1 MKLFMGIR
9 FPSIILTLILC
20 LGLTMLGSSVRAQ
33 EAGGELGGGA
43 GIFRPKNPETKS
55 KRRVG
60 GGAKTTPVA
69 RKPKTTKGKP
79 NGVSAE
85 ELEEM
90 VEDKLDEGNEA
101 RDAHN
106 YPEAEKAY
114 REATRLKPKDHRA
127 YYGLGNVYT
136 DQQRW
141 EEAEQAYRQ
150 SVQYNQL
157 NVDAYVALS
166 YVLVQPRSG
175 GSMAKR
181 FVDAEQAARRAI
193 QLQPTNAIAFDRLGV
208 ALESRN
214 VLSADTEAAYHKA
227 VELDPQFAVAYVHL
241 GRLLRKMGR
250 ASEAEPYYRRAIELA
265 NDAPTLVFVA
275 EAFDSEQRYTESEPL
290 LRRALQLDPKNV
302 SALFFL
308 GKLLVGMRRYNEA
321 EPVLKS
327 VIEISPRSVAPYS
340 LLGSAYLRLDRY
352 DDAERMY
359 TQAAEFAS
367 VGDRKHLA
375 GSFGLTGV
383 GDGYMK
389 AGRAS
394 DALRVYQRAQDWD
407 PNNPELAARVAR
419 ARGN

>member
-1 MKLFMGIR
+1 MRSYRRFGIQCTTLA
-9 FPSIILTLILC
+9 LTLC
-20 LGLTMLGSSVRAQ
+20 LGLALFAVSVSAQ

-55 KRRVG
+55 KRRT
-60 GGAKTTPVA
+60 GGAKPPTVTRV
-69 RKPKTTKGKP
+69 PKTSKGKP
-79 NGVSAE
+79 SGPSAVE
-85 ELEEM
+85 IEEM

-101 RDAHN
+101 RDARN

-114 REATRLKPKDHRA
+114 REAIQLKPRDHRA
-127 YYGLGNVYT
+127 YYGLGNIYT

-141 EEAEQAYRQ
+141 EEAEKAYRQ
-150 SVQYNQL
+150 ASTYNKL
-157 NVDAYVALS
+157 SVDAFVALS

-175 GSMAKR
+175 ESLAKR
-181 FVDAEQAARRAI
+181 LVDAEMAARRAI
-193 QLQPTNAIAFDRLGV
+193 QLQPINAIAFDRLGV
-208 ALESRN
+208 ALEGRGLINS
-214 VLSADTEAAYHKA
+214 DTEAAYRRA
-227 VELDPQFAVAYVHL
+227 VELDPQFAAAFVHL

-250 ASEAEPYYRRAIELA
+250 PSEAEPNYSRAKELA
-265 NDAPTLVFVA
+265 SDAPTLVFVA
-275 EAFDSEQRYTESEPL
+275 EAFDSEQRYNEAEPL
-290 LRRALQLDPKNV
+290 LRRALQMDARNV
-302 SALFFL
+302 GALFFL
-308 GKLLVGMRRYNEA
+308 GKLLVAMRRYDEA

-340 LLGSAYLRLDRY
+340 LLGSVFLRL
-352 DDAERMY
+352 ERWEDSEGVY
-359 TQAAEFAS
+359 TRAGQYAS

-394 DALRVYQRAQDWD
+394 DALRVYLLAQEWD
-407 PNNPELAARVAR
+407 PNNPDLSIRIAR